1 MHAHAYSYC
10 AHVGATTRGLAYEF
24 SIKPRKFPRRIVFG
38 PRLSGEDS
46 LTISGEKVGVTSLSL
61 SLSPS
66 LANRCANSWKA
77 VRLLASTIKELTI
90 ASTCRDSVVRVRI
103 SGRSGNSESRH
114 SHPRGI
120 SIPPTIVSLETLS
133 RRETLR
139 VHEVTRATT
148 LTVTLSFS
156 VDILVFRRYTN
167 ESVCAWKQ
175 LVARSPKHPVLFT
188 WDVNTYR

>member
-46 LTISGEKVGVTSLSL
+46 LTISGEEKVGVTFLSL
-61 SLSPS
+61 SFSIPPID
-66 LANRCANSWKA
+66 AQTAR
-77 VRLLASTIKELTI
+77 RLLASTIKELTI

-188 WDVNTYR
+188 WDVNGYR

>member
-1 MHAHAYSYC
+1 M
-10 AHVGATTRGLAYEF
+10 
-24 SIKPRKFPRRIVFG
+24 
-38 PRLSGEDS
+38 RLPF
-46 LTISGEKVGVTSLSL
+46 SLSL
-61 SLSPS
+61 SFS
-66 LANRCANSWKA
+66 NRDRCANSWKA

-175 LVARSPKHPVLFT
+175 LVARSPKHLVLFT
-188 WDVNTYR
+188 CKWLSLKIPISVSE